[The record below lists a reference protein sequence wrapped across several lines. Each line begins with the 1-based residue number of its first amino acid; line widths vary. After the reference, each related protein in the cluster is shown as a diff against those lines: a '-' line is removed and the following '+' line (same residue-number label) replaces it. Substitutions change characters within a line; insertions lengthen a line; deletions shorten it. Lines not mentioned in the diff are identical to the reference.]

1 MIKQHKGGLEGLFR
15 GIASLLQTANDL
27 VAQAGDDGA
36 SPIEVERVAGLPG
49 AANVAYGASLR
60 VGPRV
65 APPYRRPRTV
75 RQNAR
80 REPVIDDTREPIADV
95 FDEGDH
101 LVVIAELPGIEAP
114 AVAWRV
120 HDGRRVAI
128 EAESADRKYVKTIDL
143 PGLVSGEAAA
153 CRCEN
158 GVMELRLWK
167 V

>member
-1 MIKQHKGGLEGLFR
+1 VSKQHRRGLEGLFQ
-15 GIASLLQTANDL
+15 GIASILQTANDL
-27 VAQAGDDGA
+27 VAATGDDGA
-36 SPIEVERVAGLPG
+36 PIDVERTAGIPG
-49 AANVAYGASLR
+49 ARVTYGASL
-60 VGPRV
+60 RV

-80 REPVIDDTREPIADV
+80 REPVIDDAREPIADV

-101 LVVIAELPGIEAP
+101 VIVIAELPGIETAS
-114 AVAWRV
+114 VAWRV
-120 HDGRRVAI
+120 HDGRQVVI
-128 EAESADRKYVKTIDL
+128 HAESADRKYVKTIDL
-143 PGLVSGEAAA
+143 PALVSGDAAA